1 MSLETDTTLLAWAIA
16 TGLLGAGLA
25 LWLFGGRTLRVTFA
39 VAGCVAGATI
49 GYLLPGWV
57 GVNLEPLATGAVGL
71 VLGTILGIFAYKLFV
86 AATLA
91 ASLAALAPVVAAFT
105 IGLWSTPPPAEEGP
119 LTPQEQLLPGVEVE
133 DEASAAARAEELRRR
148 IEQGLEAA
156 EALRDL
162 GDGDVEPGDDA
173 EAVADGD
180 PGAADT
186 IERRIGAFLDGLY
199 REIVAH
205 WETLSDRQRVVI
217 IGSIVAGLIIGLSMG
232 LTLPRLSS
240 ELLAAGAGALMWLPA
255 SAWVVARWEGGS
267 PEWMPDTRLAWIAVW
282 AGTTLLGAGLQLA
295 MRLARK
301 RKTKASS
308 ATG

>member
-39 VAGCVAGATI
+39 VAGCVAGATV
-49 GYLLPGWV
+49 GYLLPGWL

-105 IGLWSTPPPAEEGP
+105 IGLWSTPPPADEGP
-119 LTPQEQLLPGVEVE
+119 LTPEEQLLPGVEVE
-133 DEASAAARAEELRRR
+133 DEEPAAARAEELRWR

-156 EALRDL
+156 EALREL
-162 GDGDVEPGDDA
+162 A
-173 EAVADGD
+173 EVD
-180 PGAADT
+180 PEAAADEASEAAET
-186 IERRIGAFLDGLY
+186 LERRIGAFFDGLY
-199 REIVAH
+199 REVVAH
-205 WETLSDRQRVVI
+205 WDTLSDRQRVVI
-217 IGSIVAGLIIGLSMG
+217 IGSVVAGLIIGLSLG

-255 SAWVVARWEGGS
+255 AAWVVARWEGGT

-282 AGTTLLGAGLQLA
+282 AGATLLGAGLQLA
-295 MRLARK
+295 MRLTRRRK
-301 RKTKASS
+301 AKAASS
-308 ATG
+308 PG